1 MHQVTIARRTTDQ
14 LRRTLLAIEAWLAEN
29 GVERE
34 RLEVLGLD
42 PDTVVFQLSFACP
55 LQARR
60 FGEAFGC
67 R

>member
-1 MHQVTIARRTTDQ
+1 MHQVTLARRTTDQ

-29 GVERE
+29 GVECK
-34 RLEVLGLD
+34 RLQVLGRD
-42 PDTVVFQLSFACP
+42 PETVVFQLSFACP

-60 FGEAFGC
+60 FSKAFGC